1 TTDTTDT
8 TSETDTTDTTG
19 STAPDPSCPSEAPSS
34 GDWLFGVDGD
44 FPDDV
49 PTDVDESCSV
59 LVGAQEGELALGCPF
74 GNLALSFYLDP
85 APSLPAPGT
94 TAQLRLHHEPGWL
107 LWPNI
112 WISVDV
118 DGGDL
123 YGLQSSSVLYP
134 VEGDYEV
141 PGEPSVAGICGPFLA
156 ADPFLGEDPC
166 GPQVG
171 QELVFV
177 VDGEEVAAWHASHVL
192 TSVAGR
198 DFEVWANTAR
208 EYQAVPETCDV
219 APLFY
224 SLVTRRQR

>member
-1 TTDTTDT
+1 MNKTFAYAGLGPIACFALISCFLLLSPTGCGDSSGDDEADAADDMDTAATDTTSETGTTDTTDT

-134 VEGDYEV
+134 VEG
-141 PGEPSVAGICGPFLA
+141 
-156 ADPFLGEDPC
+156 
-166 GPQVG
+166 
-171 QELVFV
+171 
-177 VDGEEVAAWHASHVL
+177 
-192 TSVAGR
+192 
-198 DFEVWANTAR
+198 
-208 EYQAVPETCDV
+208 
-219 APLFY
+219 
-224 SLVTRRQR
+224 